1 MRVLRTFGIG
11 VVAFLLASPAA
22 FADVKLSMKDGK
34 VTLVAKDVT
43 VKQILTEWAR
53 IGQTKIVNLERIPG
67 GPLTLELVDVPEAQ
81 ALDVLLRSV
90 AGYMAAP
97 RSAGAAN
104 LSTFDRIVVMPTST
118 APRASAGPSTPT
130 FQQPQFAQPP
140 MPADDD
146 DDLRPAAPSNVV
158 PNQVRGPI
166 FNTVPQPQVVN
177 PQIGPGGQPF
187 VPGAQGGVGQ
197 PPIVQQVMPQPG
209 AGQQQP
215 GVAGQPQAPAG
226 QQPPAAFPG
235 APSAPYGG
243 VAVPGM
249 VAPAPPPQPPTSPGQ
264 TQRPTTGRGGR

>member
-1 MRVLRTFGIG
+1 MKGFRTLGFVVL
-11 VVAFLLASPAA
+11 ASLLASPAA

-53 IGQTKIVNLERIPG
+53 VGQTKIVNLERIPG

-97 RSAGAAN
+97 RSASVAN
-104 LSTFDRIVVMPTST
+104 LSSFDRIVVMPTS
-118 APRASAGPSTPT
+118 APPRTSAVASTPT
-130 FQQPQFAQPP
+130 FQQPQFVQPP

-146 DDLRPAAPSNVV
+146 DDPRPPV
-158 PNQVRGPI
+158 PTAVPGQSRGPI

-177 PQIGPGGQPF
+177 PIIGPNGQPYN
-187 VPGAQGGVGQ
+187 PAAQGNGAQG
-197 PPIVQQVMPQPG
+197 QQVPQG
-209 AGQQQP
+209 GGGQ
-215 GVAGQPQAPAG
+215 VPAG
-226 QQPPAAFPG
+226 QQPPMSYPG

-249 VAPAPPPQPPTSPGQ
+249 VVPAPPQ
-264 TQRPTTGRGGR
+264 TQPGVTPPRPNGRGGR

>member
-1 MRVLRTFGIG
+1 
-11 VVAFLLASPAA
+11 
-22 FADVKLSMKDGK
+22 

-53 IGQTKIVNLERIPG
+53 IGQTKIVNLEKIPG

-97 RSAGAAN
+97 RAGGVEN
-104 LSTFDRIVVMPTST
+104 LSSFDRIVVMPTSA
-118 APRASAGPSTPT
+118 APRATAAAAAPA

-140 MPADDD
+140 MPSDDD
-146 DDLRPAAPSNVV
+146 DEPRPAAPVAA
-158 PNQVRGPI
+158 PGQGRGPI

-177 PQIGPGGQPF
+177 PIIGANGQPYI
-187 VPGAQGGVGQ
+187 PTAQG
-197 PPIVQQVMPQPG
+197 QQVP
-209 AGQQQP
+209 QQP
-215 GVAGQPQAPAG
+215 AA
-226 QQPPAAFPG
+226 QQPPTSRPG

-249 VAPAPPPQPPTSPGQ
+249 VVPPPPPPPAQ
-264 TQRPTTGRGGR
+264 TPPERIVRPNGRGGR

>member
-1 MRVLRTFGIG
+1 MKRFRAVGIVVL
-11 VVAFLLASPAA
+11 ASLLASPAA

-104 LSTFDRIVVMPTST
+104 LSSFDRIVVMPTST
-118 APRASAGPSTPT
+118 PPRGSAVASTPT
-130 FQQPQFAQPP
+130 FQQPQFVQPP

-146 DDLRPAAPSNVV
+146 DDPRPAVPGAAPG
-158 PNQVRGPI
+158 QVRGPI

-177 PQIGPGGQPF
+177 PIIGPNGQPYI
-187 VPGAQGGVGQ
+187 PAAQGSGVQG
-197 PPIVQQVMPQPG
+197 QQVLPQG
-209 AGQQQP
+209 G
-215 GVAGQPQAPAG
+215 GQAPAS
-226 QQPPAAFPG
+226 QQPPKSNPG

-243 VAVPGM
+243 VAVPGLI
-249 VAPAPPPQPPTSPGQ
+249 VPPPPQTQPTYPT
-264 TQRPTTGRGGR
+264 TQRPNGRGGR

>member
-1 MRVLRTFGIG
+1 
-11 VVAFLLASPAA
+11 
-22 FADVKLSMKDGK
+22 MKDGK

-53 IGQTKIVNLERIPG
+53 IGQTKIVNLEKIPG

-97 RSAGAAN
+97 RSGGLAN
-104 LSTFDRIVVMPTST
+104 LSSFDRIVVMPASA
-118 APRASAGPSTPT
+118 APRSATAAATPA

-146 DDLRPAAPSNVV
+146 DDPRPPAPVAV
-158 PNQVRGPI
+158 PGRGPI

-177 PQIGPGGQPF
+177 PIVGANGQPY
-187 VPGAQGGVGQ
+187 VPSAQG
-197 PPIVQQVMPQPG
+197 QQT
-209 AGQQQP
+209 
-215 GVAGQPQAPAG
+215 
-226 QQPPAAFPG
+226 PPAQRPPTSYPG

-249 VAPAPPPQPPTSPGQ
+249 VVPVPPPPPPQTPAERTV
-264 TQRPTTGRGGR
+264 RPNGRGGR